1 MFNISKINP
10 DFTKPTGP
18 LLGLLYF
25 FVISILLVLLLFVVV
40 NNAGSF
46 STYGVSKTV
55 GWGWNIMNWLPLIS
69 SLCLLWYI
77 LAYFILLLC
86 RATVSKVLAI
96 LNLCLVVPLFP
107 IILFPDCSYA
117 FTTLTLIP
125 MLCMLVLFANI
136 GFAIRYATTAK
147 RKHNMIK

>member
-1 MFNISKINP
+1 MINFSKP
-10 DFTKPTGP
+10 SGP

-55 GWGWNIMNWLPLIS
+55 GWGWNIMNWLPIIS
-69 SLCLLWYI
+69 SLCLLSYI

-86 RATVSKVLAI
+86 KATVSKVLSI
-96 LNLCLVVPLFP
+96 LNLCLVIPLFP
-107 IILFPDCSYA
+107 IILFPDYCYT
-117 FTTLTLIP
+117 FTTLTWVP
-125 MLCMLVLFANI
+125 MLFVLILFANI

>member
-1 MFNISKINP
+1 MINFSKP
-10 DFTKPTGP
+10 SGP

-40 NNAGSF
+40 NSAGSF

-55 GWGWNIMNWLPLIS
+55 GWGWNIINWLPLIS
-69 SLCLLWYI
+69 SLCLLLYI
-77 LAYFILLLC
+77 LVYFILLLC
-86 RATVSKVLAI
+86 KATVSKVLSI
-96 LNLCLVVPLFP
+96 LNLCLVIPLFP
-107 IILFPDCSYA
+107 IILFPDCCYT
-117 FTTLTLIP
+117 FTTLTWVP
-125 MLCMLVLFANI
+125 MLFVSVLFANI

>member
-1 MFNISKINP
+1 MLNISKMKP
-10 DFTKPTGP
+10 DFSKPTGP

-40 NNAGSF
+40 NSAGRF

-69 SLCLLWYI
+69 SLCLLSYI

-86 RATVSKVLAI
+86 KATVSKVLSI
-96 LNLCLVVPLFP
+96 LNLCLVIPLFP
-107 IILFPDCSYA
+107 FILFPDYSYA
-117 FTTLTLIP
+117 FTTLIWIP
-125 MLCMLVLFANI
+125 MLCVLVLFANI

>member
-1 MFNISKINP
+1 MINFSKP
-10 DFTKPTGP
+10 SGP

-69 SLCLLWYI
+69 SLCLLSYI

-86 RATVSKVLAI
+86 KATVSKVLSI
-96 LNLCLVVPLFP
+96 LNLCLVIPLFP
-107 IILFPDCSYA
+107 IIFFPDYCYT
-117 FTTLTLIP
+117 FTTLTWVP
-125 MLCMLVLFANI
+125 MLFVLILFANI